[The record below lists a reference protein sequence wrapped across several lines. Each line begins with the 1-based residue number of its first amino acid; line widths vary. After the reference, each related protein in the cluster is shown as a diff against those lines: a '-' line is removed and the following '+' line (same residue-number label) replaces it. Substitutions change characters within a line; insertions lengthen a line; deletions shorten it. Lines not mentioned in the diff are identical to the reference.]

1 MVTKETA
8 MLMRVACIALVV
20 SLGLSA
26 CTSPSVSRPGE
37 TTSTATI
44 PDAGQGNATLPAQAF
59 PVPFTDSPAE
69 TSKATDIV
77 QALPGPVS
85 SHSLSG
91 PSLSPTEQM
100 PYRLQPGTPRA
111 IANFIQPDAGCNWMG
126 VGGQAFDIHGQPV
139 TFLVVEVG
147 GTLAGADVFH
157 LELTGNQTKLG
168 PGGYLVTL
176 SNRPIASSGSLWIL
190 LYDLAGQ
197 PLSNKIYFSTSQE
210 CDSNFILINFVEAN
224 PNLIPRMYFPII
236 Y

>member
-1 MVTKETA
+1 

-20 SLGLSA
+20 SLGLFA
-26 CTSPSVSRPGE
+26 CTSPGVSRPGE
-37 TTSTATI
+37 NESTTTI
-44 PDAGQGNATLPAQAF
+44 PDTNQGTEIMPTQAF
-59 PVPFTDSPAE
+59 PLPLTDSPTE

-85 SHSLSG
+85 SHTVGVAGLSSTG
-91 PSLSPTEQM
+91 LY

-111 IANFIQPDAGCNWMG
+111 MANFIQPDAGCNWMG
-126 VGGQAFDIHGQPV
+126 VGGQVFDIHGQPV

-147 GTLAGADVFH
+147 GVLAGAEVFH
-157 LELTGNQTKLG
+157 LELTGNQTNLG

-197 PLSNKIYFSTSQE
+197 PLSNKIYFSTAQD
-210 CDSNFILINFVEAN
+210 CDSNFILINFAEAHPNSN
-224 PNLIPRMYFPII
+224 PQAYLPII
-236 Y
+236 ISNP